1 MQQTEND
8 YPGFWKAWMTAA
20 RPKTWG
26 VALAPVFIGLSCAL
40 MQTGSIDLKVALAT
54 ALLSVLM
61 QAITNMEND
70 AGYTKKKAEKG
81 NRKGLPRAT
90 SLGWLTVAEVE
101 RAIRLL
107 AVAAIVDTAYL
118 ISVGGAVMA
127 LITAASIICA
137 YCYMGGPKPLAY
149 TPFSELCV
157 FLFFGLTAVCGTFYL
172 QTGKLT
178 IACAVM
184 ACAMGMI
191 ATAVLVVNN
200 YRDIAHDA
208 SIGRRTLAVLMGER
222 RTEALYEALL
232 TGPFILTAALA
243 IGLKAPAFIIVA
255 AALPQARKLIRTL
268 PEKRAYELNPVLFAT
283 VKLELLFSALT
294 TLGAVLHWLIAK

>member
-1 MQQTEND
+1 
-8 YPGFWKAWMTAA
+8 
-20 RPKTWG
+20 
-26 VALAPVFIGLSCAL
+26 
-40 MQTGSIDLKVALAT
+40 
-54 ALLSVLM
+54 
-61 QAITNMEND
+61 
-70 AGYTKKKAEKG
+70 
-81 NRKGLPRAT
+81 
-90 SLGWLTVAEVE
+90 
-101 RAIRLL
+101 
-107 AVAAIVDTAYL
+107 VDTAYL

-172 QTGKLT
+172 QTGKVT

-232 TGPFILTAALA
+232 TGPFILIAALA